1 MKKYVVSLLVAILFV
16 ATQAAGVVA
25 QDSPSAAQAA
35 QQMRNELSQLN
46 DKEAEVKIRLQ
57 ELDYALKPE
66 NIERFFAGVG
76 SVHPEELR
84 EARRKKLQIEK
95 DRLQAQLTEI
105 AQSRQ
110 HLEAAMAAADT
121 RAYQASAQGAAS
133 LKRGTLG
140 QIFNGTTLQ
149 LAAITFGLLVVGI
162 LLVARRR
169 RQPKSS

>member
-1 MKKYVVSLLVAILFV
+1 MKKYVISLLVAILFV

-25 QDSPSAAQAA
+25 QESPSAAQAA
-35 QQMRNELSQLN
+35 QELRNELSRLN
-46 DKEAEVKIRLQ
+46 DKEAEIKIRLQ
-57 ELDYALKPE
+57 ELDYELKPE

-105 AQSRQ
+105 AQSRL
-110 HLEAAMAAADT
+110 HLEAAIIAADT
-121 RAYQASAQGAAS
+121 SAYHASAQGAAS
-133 LKRGTLG
+133 LKSGALG
-140 QIFNGTTLQ
+140 QIFNATTLP
-149 LAAITFGLLVVGI
+149 LAAIAFALLVIGI
-162 LLVARRR
+162 LLVFRRR